1 MFRKLVSMICV
12 VAFLFSLFGVSQA
25 AAKKKVVKAKVK
37 KVKIIKK
44 GKRPVFPKEETK
56 VVKPVP
62 VPVVVAKPAMPGP
75 KGGFLLEGGYGG
87 GAGLVGVGY
96 SRPFSERLSMV
107 LDADYGIG
115 NGYSVMLARVGGDFS
130 FGNAFAGL
138 AVAYTSYSAKVQDIP
153 GLSGTFDKGSR
164 FGGELSLGY
173 SFGALKARL
182 GYNTGLAGGLTA
194 SAMYIL

>member
-1 MFRKLVSMICV
+1 MVSV
-12 VAFLFSLFGVSQA
+12 VCILAFLFSLYGVSQA
-25 AAKKKVVKAKVK
+25 ATKKKVVKAKVK
-37 KVKIIKK
+37 IKIVKK
-44 GKRPVFPKEETK
+44 GKRPTFPVEKTK
-56 VVKPVP
+56 VVKPAPAP
-62 VPVVVAKPAMPGP
+62 VAVKPVTTGP
-75 KGGFLLEGGYGG
+75 KAGFLLEGGYGG
-87 GAGLVGVGY
+87 GAVMVGVGY
-96 SRPFSERLSMV
+96 SRPFSERLNLV
-107 LDADYGIG
+107 IDANYGFG
-115 NGYSVMLARVGGDFS
+115 NGYSVIMARAGGDFS